1 MNEVFKEGLKILNK
15 LQETQGDKLELA
27 GRIIGKS
34 FMEGHK
40 FFVTGSGH
48 SHTMAEEFYA
58 RAGGLA
64 FVVPILT
71 TELTMTEHPTKSSYI
86 ERLSG
91 YAKILVELY
100 NVSKGD
106 VVLIT
111 SNSGR
116 NAYPIE
122 MALEAKSKGAYVIAV
137 TSKNH
142 SDSVT
147 SRHKSGK
154 KLIDIADLV
163 IDNCGAVGDCILQ
176 VPGLHEK
183 MCPTSSMANAFIAQ
197 SINVA
202 CAKYLIENNCE
213 VPVFASLNCDGNE
226 DHNEAYFNKYTRMY

>member
-58 RAGGLA
+58 RAGG
-64 FVVPILT
+64 
-71 TELTMTEHPTKSSYI
+71 
-86 ERLSG
+86 

-100 NVSKGD
+100 NASKGD

-163 IDNCGAVGDCILQ
+163 IDNCGVVGDCILQ